1 MINSASWTLTSTRYV
16 NFAHGD
22 EPLEEIYGDS
32 LPRLQ
37 ELKKVWD
44 ADNAF
49 YQWFNIQ

>member
-1 MINSASWTLTSTRYV
+1 MPLSLSLIHPRYV

-37 ELKKVWD
+37 ELKHKWD
-44 ADNAF
+44 PENRFD
-49 YQWFNIQ
+49 QWFNIQ